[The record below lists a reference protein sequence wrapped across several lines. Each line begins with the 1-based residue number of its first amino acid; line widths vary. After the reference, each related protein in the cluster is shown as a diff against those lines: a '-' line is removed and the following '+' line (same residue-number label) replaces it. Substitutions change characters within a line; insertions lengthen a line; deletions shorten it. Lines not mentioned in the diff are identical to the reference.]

1 MTTKFLKDLTEWVDL
16 TRDEALVGLTERDE
30 DMSILAELDHVL
42 WVLGPH
48 VVELLGV
55 LQRGAAGIGFGPGTL
70 ELESGV
76 LVTEL
81 DRVE

>member
-16 TRDEALVGLTERDE
+16 TRDEALVGLTKRDE
-30 DMSILAELDHVL
+30 NMSILAELDHVL

-48 VVELLGV
+48 LVGLFGV
-55 LQRGAAGIGFGPGTL
+55 LEGCATRVGLGPSSF

-76 LVTEL
+76 FVTEL

>member
-16 TRDEALVGLTERDE
+16 TRDEALVGLTEGNE
-30 DMSILAELDHVL
+30 DMSILSELDHVL
-42 WVLGPH
+42 WVLSPHLVGLFSVLERCATRVGLGPSS
-48 VVELLGV
+48 
-55 LQRGAAGIGFGPGTL
+55 F